1 MWEHA
6 SAMIGRKLTKKLKV
20 FRMTDVHIV
29 YTTSFL
35 KILYVSIVPDISYFN
50 FFSLFDPINFFFYRW
65 FGFFLPAFIF
75 HCNSYNIWR
84 FWRNFHQFY

>member
-1 MWEHA
+1 
-6 SAMIGRKLTKKLKV
+6 MIEKRLAKKLKV
-20 FRMTDVHIV
+20 LRMTDVHVV
-29 YTTSFL
+29 YTTSSFL
-35 KILYVSIVPDISYFN
+35 RFCVSIVPEISYFN
-50 FFSLFDPINFFFYRW
+50 FFSLFNPINFFFYRW